1 MEALL
6 EARAACLD
14 ALESTK
20 ALISKSEGE
29 PNGYD
34 AAYFLQAHDDEDDD
48 VLNAGLL
55 YTPSGRLSALGVAK
69 CTTLFHAFDTDH
81 NGFMSYEEFI
91 DYLTS
96 LGRSTPSSKDPLC
109 DVVDNIE
116 SWKMYMSDA
125 YNTTADGDL
134 TIKGFLL
141 YREATEHLYPLA
153 ADLTYFGLPWIDD
166 GLVRH
171 MHLLATF
178 AAYDT
183 ATLGKLP
190 MAQLPY
196 LLADAGILA
205 SRRAVDSVV
214 RLMRVY
220 AECMECI
227 LQRNRAIR
235 LFGYK
240 QMSRV
245 RLSDCMTFIYRDAF
259 VALALSSYAPPML
272 SSWSQAVLT
281 LQRRTYTVLRRMH
294 ASLQS
299 LRTYVQRAAR
309 TGLLQLGRLLPTT
322 YGEYTLKLDV
332 GNPEFATSA
341 EIQIS
346 FTTEVDSSATLHKLG
361 YRHDGAECYLYFDFV
376 ARSDISDEAL
386 AETARAME
394 SIVDDLFH
402 DHFASMP
409 YYHSTLVVTPS
420 RLETHGSP
428 VVRVVL
434 LFTDALDPFNVFV
447 DADLPSMLQ
456 VHNLVSS
463 FEVHVA
469 LNVSVRDLLTNKR
482 FNVLEHLG
490 LRAFASSRLGRQS
503 VAQILEQV
511 LRHSQYEAEATA
523 AASAHLAREKA
534 TFKKPNS
541 RRSTVTATTW
551 RDQVAM
557 ANAAARHRLWSAM
570 QYLVS
575 VVAYSKTASWNWAFP
590 TLQPLFAPQSV
601 LKKLLPIPVF
611 DKWRT
616 VLGTTGQLAKLW
628 RHAVTALQG
637 DLQTM
642 VREAPPPTDAAT
654 ALDTYAVVVTN
665 LLGLNAVQA
674 QAGSMGMDML
684 FEGFD
689 WIPLL
694 PKP

>member
-1 MEALL
+1 MDALL

-20 ALISKSEGE
+20 ALISQSEGE

-34 AAYFLQAHDDEDDD
+34 VAYFLQAHDDEDDD
-48 VLNAGLL
+48 VLNAALL

-69 CTTLFHAFDTDH
+69 CTTLFHKFNTGH

-91 DYLTS
+91 DYLAS
-96 LGRSTPSSKDPLC
+96 LGRSTPSPKDPLR
-109 DVVDNIE
+109 DVIDNIE

-125 YNTTADGDL
+125 YNTTTDGDL
-134 TIKGFLL
+134 TIQGFLL

-153 ADLTYFGLPWIDD
+153 ADLTSFGLPWIDD

-171 MHLLATF
+171 MQLLTTF

-183 ATLGKLP
+183 AQIGKLP

-196 LLADAGILA
+196 LLADAGVLA

-214 RLMRVY
+214 QQLRVF

-240 QMSRV
+240 QTSRI
-245 RLSDCMTFIYRDAF
+245 RLSDCATFIYRDAY
-259 VALALSSYAPPML
+259 VALALSSYTPPPL
-272 SSWSQAVLT
+272 SLWSQALLT
-281 LQRRTYTVLRRMH
+281 LQRRSYTVLRRLH
-294 ASLQS
+294 ASLRT
-299 LRTYVQRAAR
+299 LRTYIQRAAR
-309 TGLLQLGRLLPTT
+309 TGLLQLGRLLPST
-322 YGEYTLKLDV
+322 YGEYTIKLDV

-341 EIQIS
+341 EVHIS

-361 YRHDGAECYLYFDFV
+361 YRHDGAECFLYLDFV
-376 ARSDISDEAL
+376 ARSDISDHAL
-386 AETARAME
+386 ADTARAMQ
-394 SIVDDLFH
+394 STVDDLFH

-447 DADLPSMLQ
+447 DAGLPSMLQ
-456 VHNLVSS
+456 VHNLLAS

-469 LNVSVRDLLTNKR
+469 LNVSARDLLTNKR

-490 LRAFASSRLGRQS
+490 LRAFAASRLGRQS
-503 VAQILEQV
+503 VSHILEQV

-523 AASAHLAREKA
+523 AANAHLAREKA

-541 RRSTVTATTW
+541 RRPTATATTW
-551 RDQVAM
+551 RDQVAQ
-557 ANAAARHRLWSAM
+557 ANAAALHRIWSM
-570 QYLVS
+570 TRRLVS
-575 VVAYSKTASWNWAFP
+575 VIAFSKISSWNWVFP
-590 TLQPLFAPQSV
+590 TLQPLFAPQSA
-601 LKKLLPIPVF
+601 LKKLLPLPVF
-611 DKWRT
+611 DKWRMI
-616 VLGTTGQLAKLW
+616 LGTTGQLATLW
-628 RHAVTALQG
+628 RHAVTALQD

-642 VREAPPPTDAAT
+642 AREAPPTDAAT
-654 ALDTYAVVVTN
+654 SLDTYSVLVSN
-665 LLGLNAVQA
+665 LRGLNAVQA
-674 QAGSMGMDML
+674 QAGSMGIDL
-684 FEGFD
+684 LLEGLD

-694 PKP
+694 PRP